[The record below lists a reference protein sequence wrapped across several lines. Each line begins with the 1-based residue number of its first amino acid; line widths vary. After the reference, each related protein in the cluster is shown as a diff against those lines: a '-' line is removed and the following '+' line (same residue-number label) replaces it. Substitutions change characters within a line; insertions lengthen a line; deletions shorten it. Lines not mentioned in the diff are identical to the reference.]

1 MPADPP
7 IPPSL
12 PTPAAPGSA
21 GPPPP
26 LVDSSAHVFVADL
39 GEPVLVDEDAHHLG
53 RVLRLRDG
61 EVVTASDG
69 EGRWRSCV
77 FVGGAL
83 EPTGPVLVSVQPSPA
98 IAVAFAVPK
107 GDRPELIVQKLTEIG
122 ADVIVPMMTARSIVR
137 WDAPRARKHGE
148 RLSRVA
154 REAAMQSRRVRLPLV
169 ETLTSFTE
177 VVTRPGAA
185 VAVPGGASPA
195 VSTPLVLIGPEGGW
209 SPAELEAAP
218 ATVGLGDHVL
228 RAETAAIVACTLLVA
243 ARARS
248 VDT

>member
-1 MPADPP
+1 MPAVPATP
-7 IPPSL
+7 GPNGPPSQL
-12 PTPAAPGSA
+12 VESA
-21 GPPPP
+21 
-26 LVDSSAHVFVADL
+26 AHVFVADL
-39 GEPVLVDEDAHHLG
+39 EEPVLVDDDTHHLG

-69 EGRWRSCV
+69 EGRWRQCV
-77 FVGGAL
+77 FARGTL
-83 EPTGPVLVSVQPSPA
+83 EPTGPVLTSVHPRPA

-122 ADVIVPMMTARSIVR
+122 ADVIIPMMTARSIVR

-154 REAAMQSRRVRLPLV
+154 REAAMQSRRTRLPLV
-169 ETLTSFTE
+169 EPLTSFIE
-177 VVTRPGAA
+177 VVARPGAA
-185 VAVPGGASPA
+185 LAVPGGASPT

-209 SPAELEAAP
+209 SPAELDAAP
-218 ATVGLGDHVL
+218 AKVGLGDQVL

-248 VDT
+248 VDA